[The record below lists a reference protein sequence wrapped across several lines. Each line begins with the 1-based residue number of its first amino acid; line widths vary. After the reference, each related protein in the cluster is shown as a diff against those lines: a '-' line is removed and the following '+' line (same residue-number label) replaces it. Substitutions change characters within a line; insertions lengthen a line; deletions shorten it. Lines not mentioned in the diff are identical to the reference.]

1 MGLPWFGDTGLGL
14 YLRHPAEWNTR
25 KRTIYG
31 DVFKARLFWRDTILL
46 SRPLDN
52 HWLLHGEGKCVN
64 VAHPW
69 TWKQLLGA
77 HSLSVAVGDDHARKR
92 AVLSKAFTPT
102 AIGMYA
108 PVIEKITRET
118 LSSWATKGEF
128 QLNDEAKP
136 FAFRMATSI
145 LLGLDLSDEQATAFT
160 DLFGVWLRG
169 FMGLPFDLPFTTFG
183 RAMQARRQLLAMVE
197 EVILRRRVRDSQ
209 RDPAEAAASRDILS
223 ILLHDMRSGTEETL
237 SLDELKDQV
246 LLQMFAGHDT
256 TSAALTSLAFVIA
269 RYPDVR
275 RRLQEEVA
283 AAFPDPAQ
291 PIPAEALSGEYL
303 NAVIKEVLRVYTP
316 VGGGFRDLSEDVEY
330 QNQWFFPKGWKIRFS
345 ALASHS
351 DATVWPQPEKF
362 DPERFLEPR
371 REDQKVK
378 GGYIPWGGGARVC
391 LGQRLAVLELRMFAI
406 LLVRCYEA
414 EVVGD
419 TSRMHYF
426 PFQFPLAAFRV
437 RPAATTPTHD

>member
-1 MGLPWFGDTGLGL
+1 
-14 YLRHPAEWNTR
+14 
-25 KRTIYG
+25 
-31 DVFKARLFWRDTILL
+31 V
-46 SRPLDN
+46 
-52 HWLLHGEGKCVN
+52 CV
-64 VAHPW
+64 V
-69 TWKQLLGA
+69 GA
-77 HSLSVAVGDDHARKR
+77 N
-92 AVLSKAFTPT
+92 
-102 AIGMYA
+102 
-108 PVIEKITRET
+108 REDIV
-118 LSSWATKGEF
+118 
-128 QLNDEAKP
+128 QAKP

-283 AAFPDPAQ
+283 VAFPDPAQ
-291 PIPAEALSGEYL
+291 PIPAEALRCARLPRHTAQQPLGRHSRVRVRSCVCVCSGEYL

-330 QNQWFFPKGWKIRFS
+330 QNQWFFPKGWKIR
-345 ALASHS
+345 
-351 DATVWPQPEKF
+351 
-362 DPERFLEPR
+362 
-371 REDQKVK
+371 
-378 GGYIPWGGGARVC
+378 
-391 LGQRLAVLELRMFAI
+391 
-406 LLVRCYEA
+406 
-414 EVVGD
+414 
-419 TSRMHYF
+419 
-426 PFQFPLAAFRV
+426 
-437 RPAATTPTHD
+437 